1 MRTPAAHVL
10 TGFQHA
16 QVDLGHVAAVRDDVL
31 GDDARRRRQRVE
43 VDRGV
48 GAASGRNHLS
58 HELSL
63 DE

>member
-48 GAASGRNHLS
+48 GPPVAAIT
-58 HELSL
+58 
-63 DE
+63 